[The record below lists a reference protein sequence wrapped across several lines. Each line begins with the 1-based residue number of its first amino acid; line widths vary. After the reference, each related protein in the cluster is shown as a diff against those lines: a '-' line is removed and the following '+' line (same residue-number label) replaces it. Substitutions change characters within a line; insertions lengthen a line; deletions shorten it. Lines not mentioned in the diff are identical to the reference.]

1 MTRRAALVI
10 LVLTAFLPVAIAAPR
25 PRGGTDKLP
34 LSGLAPSKLVPGLC
48 VYKYRISTTSPECQ
62 AFFDQGLGYAYS
74 YVWLEAIRSFET
86 ALEHDPNCAMAWW
99 GLYRAFEGR
108 RQHEPATKALVKAN
122 EFKDR
127 ASHREQQLIWASMQE
142 KGQAPNVGDADAR
155 RKKAIET
162 IDALL
167 AQYDDDEE
175 AWYFRAQLSGG
186 AGGFGGQLSAVPFY
200 KALLHVNPLHPG
212 ANHELVHFYENHR
225 RPALGWPYAEK
236 YIESS
241 PGIPHAFHMQA
252 HLGTRIG
259 KWNKT
264 SDYSARAI
272 VLEKAYH
279 EYQGVKPAE
288 DAQYSHH
295 LDTLLISLTH
305 DGRFAE
311 ARGIIEHQRKL
322 GSKDLP
328 TWFRLYLADRD
339 YAAALELAEQIR
351 RRDKVTASYYS
362 ALVYL
367 KQGDAARAL
376 PEIEVL
382 RHAFANGARDRQ
394 EYRMWEVQ
402 GLYLCQTGAGG
413 EGLKLLERAANRS
426 KNDYGHHAWGNGS
439 YLMEQWGAGALQSA
453 HDREAE
459 EAYLEALAHDPGS
472 VRAALGLEVL
482 CARQGRTEEA
492 ERYAELARKCW
503 AKADSGKLQTE
514 LNALRGNSAAATKS
528 EGETGKSSGRRP

>member
-1 MTRRAALVI
+1 
-10 LVLTAFLPVAIAAPR
+10 
-25 PRGGTDKLP
+25 
-34 LSGLAPSKLVPGLC
+34 
-48 VYKYRISTTSPECQ
+48 
-62 AFFDQGLGYAYS
+62 
-74 YVWLEAIRSFET
+74 
-86 ALEHDPNCAMAWW
+86 MAWW
-99 GLYRAFEGR
+99 GLYRAFSNWGR
-108 RQHEPATKALVKAN
+108 SDQATKALLKAN
-122 EFKDR
+122 EIKDR
-127 ASHREQQLIWASMQE
+127 ASYREQQLIWASMQE

-155 RKKAIET
+155 KKKAIET

-175 AWYFRAQLSGG
+175 AWYFRAQMAGG

-200 KALLHVNPLHPG
+200 KALLRVNPLHPG

-264 SDYSARAI
+264 ADYSAKAI

-279 EYQGVKPAE
+279 QFMNVKPS
-288 DAQYSHH
+288 DDSQYSHH
-295 LDTLLISLTH
+295 LDTLLTSLIH
-305 DGRFAE
+305 DGRFVE
-311 ARGIIEHQRKL
+311 GRGIIEDQRKL

-339 YAAALELAEQIR
+339 WAAALKLADQVR

-382 RHAFANGARDRQ
+382 RLAYTKGPKNQQ
-394 EYRMWEVQ
+394 ESRVWEVQ
-402 GLYLCQTGAGG
+402 GLYLCQTGAA
-413 EGLKLLERAANRS
+413 EQGLKLLEKAATRS
-426 KNDYGHHAWGNGS
+426 KDDYGHHAWGNGAI
-439 YLMEQWGAGALQSA
+439 LMEQWGVGALLSG
-453 HDREAE
+453 HDKDAE
-459 EAYLEALAHDPGS
+459 EAYLEALAHDPGC
-472 VRAALGLEVL
+472 VRAALGLQVL
-482 CARQGRTEEA
+482 CERQGRTEEA
-492 ERYAELARKCW
+492 ARYTELAKKCW
-503 AKADSGKLQTE
+503 AKADSGKLQAE
-514 LNALRGNSAAATKS
+514 LTALRGDRAGAAKKDGGAEKS
-528 EGETGKSSGRRP
+528 GDGQR